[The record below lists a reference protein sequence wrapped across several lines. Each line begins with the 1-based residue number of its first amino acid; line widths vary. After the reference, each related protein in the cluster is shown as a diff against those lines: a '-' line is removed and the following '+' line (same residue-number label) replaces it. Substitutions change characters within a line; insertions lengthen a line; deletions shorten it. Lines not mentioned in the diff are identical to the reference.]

1 MQPINVTKSHR
12 SHYHLQILI
21 ELKVAKNKSLPR
33 ICIIRYI
40 QNIHRHIIWK
50 NKPKVRFGSELF
62 CQRLR
67 LFFFLQPLFLTF
79 QPVTVH
85 SKISTSMGPCT
96 VHGTHKHH
104 FSTTFSLKMS
114 PTVLLTHLQIILL
127 QCFQFQQK

>member
-1 MQPINVTKSHR
+1 MNANTLHCFNKLIMQIAFLLKPFSNNHQTTIDMNTKV
-12 SHYHLQILI
+12 Q
-21 ELKVAKNKSLPR
+21 
-33 ICIIRYI
+33 
-40 QNIHRHIIWK
+40 
-50 NKPKVRFGSELF
+50 FGFRLF

-67 LFFFLQPLFLTF
+67 LRFFFLQPLFLTF

-114 PTVLLTHLQIILL
+114 PTVLLTHLKIILL